1 MMSEAAKER
10 EPEEREPEKRRGPDR
25 REASG
30 ESIVRRMI
38 REELE
43 SDRHQAQAPAP
54 APSSDRSVPVIELE
68 DIHLSFDH
76 PVLEGITLRA
86 HEGETLLVLGE
97 SGIGKSTLLKLILRL
112 LLPDSGTIR
121 VSGRE
126 ITNLS
131 FDEALDLRRSIGMVF
146 QNAALFDSVSVFDN
160 IAYPLRENTS
170 LSEEEI
176 EQVVRERMEFVDLDP
191 DRVSPQLPGELS
203 GGMKKRVGLA
213 RAIATDPQIVLYDEP
228 TAGLDPL
235 TVGTIGDLIRKLQ
248 RERGVT
254 SIVVTHDIRA
264 GFRVASRVN
273 LIRQGNIVFDG
284 TPEEMIAEEDA
295 YIQRFLSLS

>member
-1 MMSEAAKER
+1 MAER
-10 EPEEREPEKRRGPDR
+10 AEEVPERRRSTDR
-25 REASG
+25 RT
-30 ESIVRRMI
+30 ESEDSVVRRMI
-38 REELE
+38 RQELE
-43 SDRHQAQAPAP
+43 EDRGESPVDAAG
-54 APSSDRSVPVIELE
+54 VGEPVIELE
-68 DIHLSFDH
+68 DIYLSFDH

-121 VSGRE
+121 VGGRE
-126 ITNLS
+126 ITDLS
-131 FDEALDLRRSIGMVF
+131 FNEALDLRRSIGMVF

-170 LSEEEI
+170 MAEDEI
-176 EQVVRERMEFVDLDP
+176 EDVVRERMRFVDLDP
-191 DRVSPQLPGELS
+191 DRVASQLPGELS
-203 GGMKKRVGLA
+203 GGQKKRVGLA

-273 LIRQGNIVFDG
+273 LIRGGNIMFDG
-284 TPEEMIAEEDA
+284 TPEEMIAEDDE